1 MIIIWFI
8 TYTFSERKSWQGGI
22 TRILS
27 VDNLAWLL
35 RIVLNNHKYF
45 TLILITGELIV
56 LFIVLHVI
64 VYEWCYMYRANTTSW
79 TDVRHDLVSQQVK
92 LHLRSLSRLFFS
104 FHYLNSQCAVYAI
117 KKVHPFSDSNGPL
130 TMTRTTLFWHILAV
144 CGIFN
149 SWTRIFKS

>member
-1 MIIIWFI
+1 MKWIMDPIEWNFFNRTKLWLYFYI
-8 TYTFSERKSWQGGI
+8 TYIFSERKSWRGGI

-92 LHLRSLSRLFFS
+92 LHLRSLSRLLFFHFTIWTPS
-104 FHYLNSQCAVYAI
+104 VQYT
-117 KKVHPFSDSNGPL
+117 PL
-130 TMTRTTLFWHILAV
+130 KR
-144 CGIFN
+144 
-149 SWTRIFKS
+149 